1 MCTVPPSMASK
12 GTEVEE
18 MLVEVEGVMV
28 VVMVLV
34 VLMVVH
40 VGS

>member
-1 MCTVPPSMASK
+1 MASK